1 MPGELAAG
9 AWVQPTIWTDLPESA
24 AVVREEIFGPGC
36 HIRPFDSEEEL
47 LPLVNANRYSLSTTI
62 WTNDLIRAHRV
73 EANVVVSII
82 WVHSWVPAYL
92 AHAVVVRGN
101 RVRVRL
107 RSRGWGASLEFYTE
121 QRKVCIKL

>member
-9 AWVQPTIWTDLPESA
+9 AWVQPTIWTDLPEST
-24 AVVREEIFGPGC
+24 AVVREEIFGPCC

-73 EANVVVSII
+73 EAWLEGKWQPVVESTSI
-82 WVHSWVPAYL
+82 
-92 AHAVVVRGN
+92 G
-101 RVRVRL
+101 RL
-107 RSRGWGASLEFYTE
+107 RIHSFAPGAASKL
-121 QRKVCIKL
+121 RLRILRCDGLPNIKAFAAF